1 MLSALM
7 SCRGYFELGIGD
19 VSSEY
24 KVSVKQFQISG
35 GGEVICVP
43 ILKLSSLGLLFGR
56 PKCRMSAN

>member
-35 GGEVICVP
+35 GGGSDLCTNIEVIFSWL
-43 ILKLSSLGLLFGR
+43 IIW
-56 PKCRMSAN
+56 